1 MTGMGDLR
9 ILLCCTLL
17 PVGAGTASLHG
28 LSIDQATAAPAPIA
42 LATTTTVAATTI
54 VPRAADGL
62 FYVTLQVNEKPV
74 RFMVDT
80 GASMVVLSRSDAR
93 KAGIST
99 RDESPVLLRTASG
112 SVNASK
118 VSVRRIAHAHQTYH
132 QIESVVS
139 DNELPVSLLGQ
150 SLLSRLG
157 TVSFNGDSMTITS
170 DAEKTAPLA
179 RLQRHHLGTADIA

>member
-28 LSIDQATAAPAPIA
+28 LSMDQATAAPAPIA
-42 LATTTTVAATTI
+42 LAATTV

-118 VSVRRIAHAHQTYH
+118 VSIRRIAHAHQTYH

-157 TVSFNGDSMTITS
+157 TVSFNGDSMTIAS

-179 RLQRHHLGTADIA
+179 